1 MSNLKQITEGVFQF
15 PDQKIP
21 FYNHVYFDTVS
32 KGAVVISEQ
41 PTDVSDNDFLSTRE
55 NRVRE
60 STNNFFLKFG
70 VRQEY
75 IQHVDRDRQGVFSLL
90 ETNVSEQSVTVS
102 VKGAVTKEVIE
113 QHINRT
119 VKPPADTYSLLKML
133 GSTIKKEGEVAINLF
148 SRERSE

>member
-21 FYNHVYFDTVS
+21 FYSHVYFDPAS

-60 STNNFFLKFG
+60 STNNFLLKFG

-75 IQHVDRDRQGVFSLL
+75 IQHVDRDKQGVFSLL

-102 VKGAVTKEVIE
+102 VKGAVAKEAIE

-119 VKPPADTYSLLKML
+119 VKPPTNTYGFLKML
-133 GSTIKKEGEVAINLF
+133 DSTIKKESEVALSLF
-148 SRERSE
+148 PRERSV